1 MDALFQLVPAC
12 RDQQESKANILK
24 KTKEYI
30 LELQST
36 IFSIENECRRLAE
49 ENRELMQRAA
59 AAAGEA
65 TLTTATSSSARL
77 RL

>member
-30 LELQST
+30 LELQNT
-36 IFSIENECRRLAE
+36 IFGIENERRRLAE
-49 ENRELMQRAA
+49 ENRELMQRPG
-59 AAAGEA
+59 AAAGGA
-65 TLTTATSSSARL
+65 TSTTASSSARS